1 MEQHKVRVANLA
13 DVSGRRCSVVYADGR
28 PLALFMVEGKV
39 YAVDNRCPH
48 MGFPLDRGSVQDGI
62 LTCHWHHARFDL
74 ASGGTFDLFA
84 DDVPVYP
91 AWIEDG
97 SVWVDLTPQA
107 DPYARLQE
115 RLRHGLKQ
123 NISLVI
129 AKALIGMADYP
140 EGNRDAFRIVLD
152 FGVHYHRNGWQM
164 GQTINAVMMNLQA
177 YLDPAVRPHA
187 LYQGALA
194 VAEASDGIR
203 FTLDPLPRQDID
215 LPTLKR
221 WFRQFVEVRDSEG
234 AERCLTSAVC
244 AGASP
249 GALADILFSAAT
261 DHRYLSIGHVA
272 DFTNKAFEALDV
284 VGWTAADASLVL
296 SSLIQN
302 YTRASRQEES
312 NAWRHPIDLVAL
324 LDDAFEQL
332 EQALAEGRARRGTWQ
347 PIPEAL
353 VETLLSDDPAAIVS
367 ALLDALRT
375 GATEEA
381 LAATVTYAAIR
392 RMVHFHTSNEF
403 GDWDTVLHTLSFAN
417 ALHQAIRRMGEAVS
431 PEILRGVFDAAMS
444 IYLDRFLNIPAAPI
458 PQPGTVTASPEALLE
473 ELLDLL
479 DHQQEIDAAGD
490 LVARYMMTGANPLR
504 LIATL
509 GQAMV
514 REDRDFHTIQ
524 SLEAAVRQHERWKGT
539 PAATHALI
547 AAARYLAAHAPT
559 SRADT
564 QTFRIARR
572 LHRGEKVFEG

>member
-1 MEQHKVRVANLA
+1 
-13 DVSGRRCSVVYADGR
+13 VYADGR

-97 SVWVDLTPQA
+97 GVWVDLTPQT

-115 RLRHGLKQ
+115 RLCHGLKQ

-152 FGVHYHRNGWQM
+152 FGAHYHRNGWQM
-164 GQTINAVMMNLQA
+164 GQTINAVMMNLQP

-194 VAEASDGIR
+194 VAEAADGIR

-284 VGWTAADASLVL
+284 VGWAAADASLIL

-302 YTRASRQEES
+302 YTSASRQEES

-332 EQALAEGRARRGTWQ
+332 EQVLAEGQARRGMWQ
-347 PIPEAL
+347 PIPDAM
-353 VETLLSDDPAAIVS
+353 VEILLSDDPAAIVS
-367 ALLDALRT
+367 ALLDALRA
-375 GATEEA
+375 GATQEA

-392 RMVHFHTSNEF
+392 RLVHFHTSNEF

-417 ALHQAIRRMGEAVS
+417 ALHQAIRRMGQAVS

-458 PQPGTVTASPEALLE
+458 PRPGTVTASPEALLE

-490 LVARYMMTGANPLR
+490 LVARYMMTGADPLR

-524 SLEAAVRQHERWKGT
+524 SLEAAVRQYERWQGT

-559 SRADT
+559 PRADT